1 MTNQPVLNAQ
11 GRTLTTKGALNELR
25 RNGKIPAVMYNRH
38 GTSTVI
44 TIDGDEFRKVTKG
57 VSEST
62 IIKLLVDGKEA
73 ECFIKDR
80 QIDWLHSKLLHI
92 DFFQVERGVAI
103 RVKVPVHVF
112 GSSIGVRE
120 GGILE
125 NPVHELE
132 VECMPK
138 DVPERFEIDISDLKA
153 NHSIH
158 VRDLKLAEGVKVLN
172 ASEQVIVLVKYAKG
186 EAAAAEAAAEPAAE

>member
-1 MTNQPVLNAQ
+1 MSSQPVLNAEV
-11 GRTLTTKGALNELR
+11 RTISSKGALNTLR
-25 RNGKIPAVMYNRH
+25 KNGKIPAVMYNRH
-38 GTSTVI
+38 GTSASIV
-44 TIDGDEFRKVTKG
+44 IDGDEFRKVTKG
-57 VSEST
+57 ISEST
-62 IIKLLVDGKEA
+62 IIKLLIDGKES

-92 DFFQVERGVAI
+92 DFFQVERGVSL
-103 RVKVPVHVF
+103 RVKVPVHLSGTAV
-112 GSSIGVRE
+112 GVRE

-138 DVPERFEIDISDLKA
+138 DVPERFDIDINDLKA

-158 VRDLKLAEGVKVLN
+158 VRDLKLPPAVKVLN
-172 ASEQVIVLVKYAKG
+172 SADQVIVLVKYAKG
-186 EAAAAEAAAEPAAE
+186 EAPAAEAAEGSAQ

>member
-1 MTNQPVLNAQ
+1 MSSQPVLNADV
-11 GRTLTTKGALNELR
+11 RTISTKGALNTLR
-25 RNGKIPAVMYNRH
+25 KNGKIPAVMYNRH
-38 GTSTVI
+38 GTAASIV
-44 TIDGDEFRKVTKG
+44 IDGDEFRKVTKG
-57 VSEST
+57 ISEST
-62 IIKLLVDGKEA
+62 IIKLVVAGKES

-92 DFFQVERGVAI
+92 DFFQVERGVSL
-103 RVKVPVHVF
+103 RVKVPVHLN
-112 GSSIGVRE
+112 GIALGVRE

-138 DVPERFEIDISDLKA
+138 DVPERFEIDITDLKA

-158 VRDLKLAEGVKVLN
+158 VRDLKLAAGVKVLN
-172 ASEQVIVLVKYAKG
+172 SADQVIVLVKYAKG
-186 EAAAAEAAAEPAAE
+186 EAPAAEAAEGAAQ